1 MLTRN
6 LIALCWEAFTL
17 QLPWYRQGLPHYAII
32 KKRIWVFAAVSC
44 SFNSRIHLGATRLSG
59 PGMMLALE
67 MLESTA
73 LSPYLQTM
81 HSAWGGRR
89 RGGAVCPAEPPQQE
103 Q

>member
-6 LIALCWEAFTL
+6 LLALCWEAFTL
-17 QLPWYRQGLPHYAII
+17 QLPWDRQGLPHYAII
-32 KKRIWVFAAVSC
+32 KNASGSLQLSVALSTLG
-44 SFNSRIHLGATRLSG
+44 SFFGPHVWSG
-59 PGMMLALE
+59 PRMMLALE